1 MAKRKKQRDSR
12 QSKGIV
18 GVMKLPKSHNP
29 LRRAINQVRA
39 YKQGKRVMVSI
50 PNPNKE
56 ETAKPFIRVEA
67 STVWK

>member
-1 MAKRKKQRDSR
+1 
-12 QSKGIV
+12 
-18 GVMKLPKSHNP
+18 MKLPKTHDP

>member
-1 MAKRKKQRDSR
+1 MPKRKKQRDSR
-12 QSKGIV
+12 QSKGTV
-18 GVMKLPKSHNP
+18 GVLKLPKTRDP
-29 LRRAINQVRA
+29 LTRAINQVRA